1 MSSSSKKT
9 ALIRDILF
17 WILFI
22 LGIIV
27 FLWALF
33 GNSPTLEQTLLIF
46 ILGMVIKNEFS
57 INKVNIKTE
66 LTKQK
71 LENLTYEAKNKKQ
84 KVFVVGDLEYL
95 SASAL
100 YWGEEEFGFKACVI
114 GVICI
119 KIHVLI
125 I

>member
-71 LENLTYEAKNKKQ
+71 LENLDNRFNFLAR
-84 KVFVVGDLEYL
+84 D
-95 SASAL
+95 
-100 YWGEEEFGFKACVI
+100 FKEH
-114 GVICI
+114 I
-119 KIHVLI
+119 KHK
-125 I
+125 